1 MKKAISLILVLVLCL
16 SLASCG
22 KEATLKDLTG
32 CPRAPLQETEK
43 FLKKAGM
50 EITIVT
56 DEYVAFN
63 YGNWSG
69 NASATGI
76 SIDIS
81 NITARDV
88 FDQEVEAMQ
97 KEVDALCGEPYA
109 SHDSSGMPGMEMSNV
124 TAFYRYD
131 GGIIATS
138 TFNSSF
144 SKSFTVVIYP
154 GAGE

>member
-1 MKKAISLILVLVLCL
+1 MKKVISLILVLVLCL

-22 KEATLKDLTG
+22 KETTLKDLTG

-43 FLKKAGM
+43 FLKKAGV
-50 EITIVT
+50 EITSVT

-63 YGNWSG
+63 YGNWRG
-69 NASATGI
+69 TVSATGI
-76 SIDIS
+76 SLDIS
-81 NITARDV
+81 DITAKGA

-109 SHDSSGMPGMEMSNV
+109 SNDSAGLPGMEMSSI

-144 SKSFTVVIYP
+144 GKNFTVGIYP